1 MHSKTQCES
10 TDDDGQCT
18 KFAVYLRTKCAGHM
32 PRKQCRHGKDNAAT
46 QCRAAANLGT
56 VFCGIH
62 RREESEAAAAAAAAS
77 GKGKSDGTGHDDG
90 GPTKRKRTSK
100 KGTPRG
106 SKRMRGGGLTP
117 VEREAGELAA
127 KGMPSLPSNADAV
140 TSALAT
146 AGRTAAATTVV
157 ERAAESTPSLPSN
170 ADAVTSALAT
180 VGRNAAA
187 TAVRNSNGKCLV
199 STCFLSSRGHFLCRE
214 HSGLYRCTA
223 QTASGAACK
232 MLTDSTTVRRTC
244 AAHAESESKE
254 KMTEGGST
262 ISSGKSTRSDSGGG
276 GGSNSSG
283 GVKLVACAFSSDTG
297 VKCTRNGEQVVG
309 EPYCKRHY
317 VFTHLR
323 TTLVALEH
331 LGLLDQSRLP
341 GREAQL
347 TTNKEKMNWGAAVAN
362 KLGHLKPDGTIRV

>member
-1 MHSKTQCES
+1 M
-10 TDDDGQCT
+10 
-18 KFAVYLRTKCAGHM
+18 
-32 PRKQCRHGKDNAAT
+32 
-46 QCRAAANLGT
+46 
-56 VFCGIH
+56 
-62 RREESEAAAAAAAAS
+62 
-77 GKGKSDGTGHDDG
+77 
-90 GPTKRKRTSK
+90 
-100 KGTPRG
+100 
-106 SKRMRGGGLTP
+106 
-117 VEREAGELAA
+117 EREAGELAA
-127 KGMPSLPSNADAV
+127 KGMPSLPSNADAVTSALATAGRTAAATTVVERAAESTPSLPSNADAV

-309 EPYCKRHY
+309 IGEPYCKKHY